1 MKVENKKSGLGKFLF
16 GLSLGAG
23 IGMLFA
29 PKSGN
34 ELRKDLKK
42 KFDDFLEEARSIDI
56 QEVKEDFLTRLDEI
70 KLELEEL
77 DKEKVLEFAKEK
89 IEVLKIKTNELLALA
104 KEKGT
109 PVLENMAEEIR
120 NKAVDVTKD
129 VLKKLENK

>member
-1 MKVENKKSGLGKFLF
+1 MIKVLINGINGRMGQEVLKQVN
-16 GLSLGAG
+16 LSNDFEVSCG
-23 IGMLFA
+23 I
-29 PKSGN
+29 
-34 ELRKDLKK
+34 D
-42 KFDDFLEEARSIDI
+42 KFDNNLGFPTYTDISLIKETPDIIIDFSIPEASINI
-56 QEVKEDFLTRLDEI
+56 
-70 KLELEEL
+70 
-77 DKEKVLEFAKEK
+77 LEFAKEK